1 MSKLLKSLPARLA
14 TGALILPFLL
24 PLPVQAQSKDEI
36 EEAQKILMLM
46 GHFTR
51 RPTGEMTPPTVEG
64 LQKFQAQ
71 AKLPVTGKLD
81 AATLNALRQTRDT
94 KFSSA
99 LSLESAQKRQQQAAA
114 AAAAPPPKVAAAP
127 QASVSGQSLGG
138 SQSVITGYGQ
148 RGSIEAPSVT
158 GGTPSRAAPPLPS
171 APHASGQHGS
181 PAPILPPGI
190 SNRPPVSQRTQ
201 TGPGVAAVPQ
211 EEVQITRTITTP
223 PPALPKPADEQSVFS
238 FWPWLT
244 VPGIVGIF
252 GWIIWQA
259 GFARPRGP
267 NPFLPASQPSVAAGP
282 GRRDSTL

>member
-1 MSKLLKSLPARLA
+1 MSKLLKSFSARLA

-81 AATLNALRQTRDT
+81 ATTLNALRQTRDT

-99 LSLESAQKRQQQAAA
+99 LSLESAQKRQQQAAV

-171 APHASGQHGS
+171 APHVTG

-201 TGPGVAAVPQ
+201 NGPGVAAAPQ

-223 PPALPKPADEQSVFS
+223 PPALPKPADAQSVFS

-267 NPFLPASQPSVAAGP
+267 NPFLAPAPRPDRSA
-282 GRRDSTL
+282 

>member
-1 MSKLLKSLPARLA
+1 MSKLLKSLLARLA

-24 PLPVQAQSKDEI
+24 PLPVQAQTKDEI

-51 RPTGEMTPPTVEG
+51 RPTGEMTAPTVEG

-94 KFSSA
+94 KFSNS
-99 LSLESAQKRQQQAAA
+99 LSLEAAQKRQQQAAA
-114 AAAAPPPKVAAAP
+114 AAAAPPPKVAAVP

-148 RGSIEAPSVT
+148 RGSIEAPSVA
-158 GGTPSRAAPPLPS
+158 GGTSSRAAPALPATPQPQS
-171 APHASGQHGS
+171 A
-181 PAPILPPGI
+181 APILPPGI
-190 SNRPPVSQRTQ
+190 SNRPPVSQRAPTASN
-201 TGPGVAAVPQ
+201 PAAVPQ
-211 EEVQITRTITTP
+211 EQVQVTRTIDAP
-223 PPALPKPADEQSVFS
+223 PPPPPKTEAEAGLMS

-244 VPGIVGIF
+244 VPGIFGIF

-267 NPFLPASQPSVAAGP
+267 NPFLPSAPAARREP
-282 GRRDSTL
+282 GM

>member
-1 MSKLLKSLPARLA
+1 MSKLMKSLPAYLA
-14 TGALILPFLL
+14 IGALTLPVLL
-24 PLPVQAQSKDEI
+24 PLPVQAQTKDEI

-94 KFSSA
+94 KFSNP
-99 LSLESAQKRQQQAAA
+99 LSLEAAQKRQQQAAA
-114 AAAAPPPKVAAAP
+114 AAAAPPPKVAAVP

-138 SQSVITGYGQ
+138 SQNVITGYGQ
-148 RGSIEAPSVT
+148 RGGIEAPSVT
-158 GGTPSRAAPPLPS
+158 GGTSRPAPALPAAPQTPS
-171 APHASGQHGS
+171 A
-181 PAPILPPGI
+181 APILPPGI
-190 SNRPPVSQRTQ
+190 SNRPPVSQR
-201 TGPGVAAVPQ
+201 GPTATNPAAVPQ
-211 EEVQITRTITTP
+211 EQVLVTRTIDAPP
-223 PPALPKPADEQSVFS
+223 PPAPKTEAEASLVS

-244 VPGIVGIF
+244 VPGILGIF
-252 GWIIWQA
+252 GWIVWQA

-267 NPFLPASQPSVAAGP
+267 NPFLAPTPTARREP
-282 GRRDSTL
+282 GV